1 MVVLVW
7 VLVRV
12 VVRVVGGG
20 DWMVMTVVVM
30 VMAVVVLVLVLMV
43 VDGSSERVL
52 FMVFKSLSAQVSA
65 SSTLLD
71 ASWQP

>member
-1 MVVLVW
+1 MW

-30 VMAVVVLVLVLMV
+30 VMVLVLMV
-43 VDGSSERVL
+43 MDGGSERVL